1 MKELVLLKSNKAVT
15 TSIKVA
21 EYFKKDHEEVL
32 NDIKTLECSDKFK
45 KDNFMF
51 SENDIGKYAT
61 MTKDGFTFLVMGYK
75 GKRAS
80 KFKENYIKAFNYM
93 EMLVKDKQTEKYKKS
108 NQIALKEHKV
118 QMAKLDN
125 GVKNKNPIKYLK
137 ANTLSDKAVSMM
149 FGYKKMI
156 KKDEM
161 TSDMLKERIKIMEQ
175 VTSLMVAQSLGID
188 IKSISEV
195 IYKNIKT
202 RV

>member
-21 EYFKKDHEEVL
+21 EYFKKEHEEVL
-32 NDIKTLECSDKFK
+32 SDIKALECSDKFK

-51 SENDIGKYAT
+51 SENDSGQYAT

-80 KFKENYIKAFNYM
+80 RFKENYIKAFNYM
-93 EMLVKDKQTEKYKKS
+93 EMLVKDKQTEEYKKTNAKS
-108 NQIALKEHKV
+108 LIEHKT

-125 GVKNKNPIKYLK
+125 GVKNKSPIKYLK
-137 ANTLSDKAVSMM
+137 ANTLSDKAVSIM

-156 KKDEM
+156 KKDDM
-161 TSDMLKERIKIMEQ
+161 TSEMLKERIKVMEQ
-175 VTSLMVAQSLGID
+175 VTSLMVAQSLGIN

-195 IYKNIKT
+195 IYKNIKCK
-202 RV
+202 V